1 MQTRSIKVVSTGSL
15 DGTIA
20 QRTDMRAGY
29 NDSIAGFSIQ
39 SKHANSRMRIA
50 RDKTLAFPAGGIAL
64 PKTAPVQRNVNGRC
78 SA

>member
-1 MQTRSIKVVSTGSL
+1 
-15 DGTIA
+15 
-20 QRTDMRAGY
+20 
-29 NDSIAGFSIQ
+29 
-39 SKHANSRMRIA
+39 MRIA